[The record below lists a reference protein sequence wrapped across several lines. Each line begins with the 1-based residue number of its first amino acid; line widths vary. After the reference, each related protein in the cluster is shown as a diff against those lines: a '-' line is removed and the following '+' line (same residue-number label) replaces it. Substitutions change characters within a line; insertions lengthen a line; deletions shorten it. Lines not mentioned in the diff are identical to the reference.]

1 MQHPCQQTIP
11 QTFSPTKA
19 LRTFVDFLGVMV
31 GVQKSKDGSI
41 ATLGEAR
48 ESLGGRDFQPSIMLG
63 PIFVYMYIYNA
74 MKSLTVVAIYHHISS
89 YYQFMSSSMLLVF
102 TGII

>member
-1 MQHPCQQTIP
+1 MVLLNSKELLLEACPNIYIYLRISISPPYLAGVQHPCQQTIP
-11 QTFSPTKA
+11 QVFSPTKA
-19 LRTFVDFLGVMV
+19 LRTFVDFLSVMV

-63 PIFVYMYIYNA
+63 PIFVYMHIYI
-74 MKSLTVVAIYHHISS
+74 
-89 YYQFMSSSMLLVF
+89 
-102 TGII
+102 